1 MANTGLAMMMKSF
14 GLDPEEIE
22 KGIKGTGEFVKTKIQ
37 AIETRQE
44 EMNAKLDKIC
54 AALDV

>member
-1 MANTGLAMMMKSF
+1 MALTGMQMMLKSMMPEGMLEQIEDVGTFMKDKVS
-14 GLDPEEIE
+14 EIE
-22 KGIKGTGEFVKTKIQ
+22 K
-37 AIETRQE
+37 RQE